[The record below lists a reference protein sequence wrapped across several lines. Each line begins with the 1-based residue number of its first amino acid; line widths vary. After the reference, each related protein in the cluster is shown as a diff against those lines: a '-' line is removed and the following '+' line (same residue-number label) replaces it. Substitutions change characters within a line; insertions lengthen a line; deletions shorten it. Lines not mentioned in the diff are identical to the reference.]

1 MKSTSASRWGM
12 ICTGAEDDDRDMV
25 TVVIGCGR
33 AMHPTLA
40 MYPRFDQTHTWDQRW
55 HGTAQVPLQSTA
67 WEKERGKGERGYR
80 KFCGGP
86 TLAPSKTSLLN
97 NQSCSVKK
105 CGECCY
111 RTVRTLYSVFPARR
125 ILFSKASRSCFSSWA
140 AGKAHQ
146 EKGP

>member
-12 ICTGAEDDDRDMV
+12 ICTGADDDDRDMV
-25 TVVIGCGR
+25 AVVMGCGR
-33 AMHPTLA
+33 AMHPSYVPAIRPNTHMGSALA
-40 MYPRFDQTHTWDQRW
+40 RHCANTTTVYSMGKR
-55 HGTAQVPLQSTA
+55 
-67 WEKERGKGERGYR
+67 KGKGGKWVQKVLRGSDVGSQQNIAAQQSKLYR
-80 KFCGGP
+80 K
-86 TLAPSKTSLLN
+86 N
-97 NQSCSVKK
+97 

-111 RTVRTLYSVFPARR
+111 CTVRTLYSVFPARR